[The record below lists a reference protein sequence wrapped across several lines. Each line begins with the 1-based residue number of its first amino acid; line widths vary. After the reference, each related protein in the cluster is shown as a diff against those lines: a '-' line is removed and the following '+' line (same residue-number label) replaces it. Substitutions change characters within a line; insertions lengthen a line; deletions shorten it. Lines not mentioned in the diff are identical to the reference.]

1 MLIKTHIK
9 ASTLGGLSYSA
20 ALVMMS
26 LGLLLSLLLSLV
38 LASSFGA
45 VPLSMGHI
53 LKDVMSFITGA
64 APDSLSW
71 QIWWQ
76 LRLPRVLLAFI
87 AGAGL
92 SIAGAVLQMVTRNP
106 LADPYLFGISSG
118 ASLGAVVV
126 MTSALGSA
134 ALSWLSLPIGAFIG
148 ASLSALLVLGV
159 SGKGL
164 HGQVERMLL
173 AGVATS
179 FMFAALASLL
189 LYFSDP
195 MAAASVLFWTLGS
208 FSAAT
213 WQGLLLPS
221 VVVLVSLGILLAMKR
236 QLLAMLGGDETA
248 HTLGL
253 NVASLRLKV
262 LLLCSLITAVL
273 VATCGGIGFVGLMIP
288 HTVRLLLPGRQPL
301 LLIALAGGIFMV
313 WVDVLARLLIPNQEL
328 PVGVI
333 TAALGSVFF
342 LFVLKRR
349 QQEHDV

>member
-1 MLIKTHIK
+1 MTSIWR
-9 ASTLGGLSYSA
+9 
-20 ALVMMS
+20 LVVGMS
-26 LGLLLSLLLSLV
+26 VVVVAVVFSLLA
-38 LASSFGA
+38 ASSFGA
-45 VPLSMGHI
+45 VAIDLTQ
-53 LKDVMSFITGA
+53 LVTGQL
-64 APDSLSW
+64 DSLHQ

-92 SIAGAVLQMVTRNP
+92 SLAGAVLQMVTRNP
-106 LADPYLFGISSG
+106 LADPYLFGISAG

-126 MTSALGSA
+126 LSGFAGS
-134 ALSWLSLPIGAFIG
+134 LVSVFGLLNLPIGAFIG
-148 ASLSALLVLGV
+148 ACLSVILVVGI
-159 SGKGL
+159 SGHGL

-179 FMFAALASLL
+179 FMLSALASLL
-189 LYFSDP
+189 LYMSDP

-208 FSAAT
+208 FSAAS
-213 WQGLLLPS
+213 WQGLWLPGG
-221 VVVLVSLGILLAMKR
+221 VVLASLGILLAMKR

-253 NVASLRLKV
+253 KVTSLRLKV
-262 LLLCSLITAVL
+262 LLLCSLITATL
-273 VATCGGIGFVGLMIP
+273 VASCGGIGFVGLMIP

-301 LLIALAGGIFMV
+301 LLIALAGGTFMV
-313 WVDVLARLLIPNQEL
+313 WVDVLARLVIPNQEL

-349 QQEHDV
+349 QQEHYV